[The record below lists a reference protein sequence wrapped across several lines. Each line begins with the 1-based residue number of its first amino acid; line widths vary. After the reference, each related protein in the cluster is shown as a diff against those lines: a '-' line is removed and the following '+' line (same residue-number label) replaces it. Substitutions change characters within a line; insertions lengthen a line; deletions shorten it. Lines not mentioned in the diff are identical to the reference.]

1 MRISSDALV
10 NEADPRMAAKAL
22 ATYYEQEKVT
32 LSVTLAELGRQRSD
46 SLNREPVETSAG
58 VIEPA
63 IRIER
68 TTCGLRIP
76 EEQQPLE
83 PGDPT
88 KEPTSGDPSTE

>member
-1 MRISSDALV
+1 
-10 NEADPRMAAKAL
+10 MAAKAL
-22 ATYYEQEKVT
+22 GTYYEQEKVT
-32 LSVTLAELGRQRSD
+32 LSVTLAELGRQRSG

-58 VIEPA
+58 VMEPA

-88 KEPTSGDPSTE
+88 KEPTSGGPSTE